1 MTYIP
6 NPQQISGGQTRTV
19 VSDDDVQQFL
29 DKMLK
34 ELKKM
39 NLKLDVISDINV
51 TNRDIE

>member
-19 VSDDDVQQFL
+19 VTDDAVQEIL
-29 DKMLK
+29 GNMLK

-39 NLKLDVISDINV
+39 NLKLDVISDMNI
-51 TNRDIE
+51 TDQEIE